1 MVVTDLVAELRDE
14 DFLGSTD
21 IFLNGTLFDKML
33 IILLVSMDDGTFL
46 IDVTLIFGRHIIL
59 HFLLKDGKLINT
71 LATFSHR
78 ISRHKEI
85 HAGETTSVGFCESFA
100 RFIVISFNLGSGE
113 RTCFHDGV
121 HVLVATS
128 PVSGLQEGVRLL
140 LADELEVGGSV
151 M

>member
-59 HFLLKDGKLINT
+59 HFLLKDWKLINT

-78 ISRHKEI
+78 IS
-85 HAGETTSVGFCESFA
+85 
-100 RFIVISFNLGSGE
+100 
-113 RTCFHDGV
+113 
-121 HVLVATS
+121 
-128 PVSGLQEGVRLL
+128 
-140 LADELEVGGSV
+140 
-151 M
+151 